1 MARSPQLQVILDD
14 LDGLTERAVRRVS
27 FNLSSN
33 LIQLT
38 PRDTGWAA
46 ANWVPSLGG
55 AVQVT
60 YGSKT
65 AVDGGAQ
72 QRGLAAIAGYRA
84 SDGLV
89 FVTNNVPYIQLLNDG
104 HSAKAPVGFVEISI
118 DMAIRQSGL

>member
-1 MARSPQLQVILDD
+1 MARSPQLQVIFDD
-14 LDGLTERAVRRVS
+14 LERLTERAVRRVS

-46 ANWVPSLGG
+46 SNWVPAIG
-55 AVQVT
+55 APFLVT
-60 YGSKT
+60 YGSKQS
-65 AVDGGAQ
+65 VDGSAQ
-72 QRGLAAIAGYRA
+72 QRGLGAIAGYRV

-89 FVTNNVPYIQLLNDG
+89 FVSNNVPYIQLLNDG
-104 HSAKAPVGFVEISI
+104 HSAKAPAGFIETAI